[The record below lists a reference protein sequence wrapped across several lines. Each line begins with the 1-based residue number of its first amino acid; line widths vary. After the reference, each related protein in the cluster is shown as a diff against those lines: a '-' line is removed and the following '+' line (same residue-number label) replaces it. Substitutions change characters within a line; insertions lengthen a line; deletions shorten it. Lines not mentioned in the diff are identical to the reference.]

1 MLIPFAFRHMV
12 RQLVVLGIQ
21 GVQIPVQLANCP
33 DVEDSR
39 GEGLEQ
45 NRIGENCLVRRHC
58 KLLLIKSSV
67 QKLFGCRIISI
78 VSLKIRDQRPDLG
91 TL

>member
-33 DVEDSR
+33 DVGDSW

-45 NRIGENCLVRRHC
+45 NRIRENCL
-58 KLLLIKSSV
+58 
-67 QKLFGCRIISI
+67 
-78 VSLKIRDQRPDLG
+78 
-91 TL
+91 